1 MQFTFRGTR
10 SRELMGGGRAG
21 RGVGRVKDR
30 GGSVGELG
38 GGRGRGLVRGLREG
52 VIE

>member
-1 MQFTFRGTR
+1 
-10 SRELMGGGRAG
+10 MGGGRG
-21 RGVGRVKDR
+21 GVWEGVKDR